1 MTSNKNHELKS
12 TAFSN
17 YLSPKFCHEMIAV
30 CAYYKAEKR
39 GFTPGYE
46 LKDWYEAE
54 QEINKQNFYKFLT

>member
-1 MTSNKNHELKS
+1 MTSNKKPELKS

-17 YLSPKFCHEMIAV
+17 YLSPKVCHEMISV

-46 LKDWYEAE
+46 LKDWEEAE
-54 QEINKQNFYKFLT
+54 QEINKQNFYKFQT

>member
-1 MTSNKNHELKS
+1 MTSNKKPELKL

-17 YLSPKFCHEMIAV
+17 YLSPKVCHEMISV

-54 QEINKQNFYKFLT
+54 QEINKQNFYKFQT

>member
-12 TAFSN
+12 NTFSS
-17 YLSPKFCHEMIAV
+17 YLSPKVCHEMIAV